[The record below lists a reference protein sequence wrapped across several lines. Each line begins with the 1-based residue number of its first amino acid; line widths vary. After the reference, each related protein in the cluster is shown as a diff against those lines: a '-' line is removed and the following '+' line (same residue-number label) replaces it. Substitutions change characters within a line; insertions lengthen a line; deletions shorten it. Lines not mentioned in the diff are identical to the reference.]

1 MDIQTLTVPQKGFT
15 KAERDWIKNVLI
27 PALKTVQ
34 GIAGRNCSITNSQD
48 GQTISGNDCPP
59 CP

>member
-1 MDIQTLTVPQKGFT
+1 MITLELPDKGFT
-15 KAERDWIKNVLI
+15 KAERAWLKELI
-27 PALKTVQ
+27 NAIKTVQ
-34 GIAGRNCSITNSQD
+34 GIAGRNCSITESQD